1 MFNHQKYE
9 KSFFLPPVMS
19 YDWVKKQSIE
29 QAPIWCSVDLRDGN
43 QALPT
48 PMTLQEK
55 LEMYQML
62 LDIGFK
68 EIEVAFPAASETDF
82 HFLRSLIENKMI
94 PEDVTIQVIT
104 QAREHI
110 IRRTFEALDGVPK
123 AVVHLYNSTSE
134 AQRRQVFHKSK
145 EEIKQLAVDG
155 AILFKQLAEKTKGNF
170 YFQYSP
176 ESFPGTEVDYAL
188 DICNS
193 VIEIWKPTPNHK
205 ANINIPTTV
214 ENAMPHI

>member
-9 KSFFLPPVMS
+9 KKFFLPPMIS
-19 YDWVKKQSIE
+19 HDWVKKEAIE
-29 QAPIWCSVDLRDGN
+29 KAPIWCSVDLRDGN

-68 EIEVAFPAASETDF
+68 EIEVAFPAASDTDF
-82 HFLRSLIENKMI
+82 QFLRTLIENKMI

-123 AVVHLYNSTSE
+123 AIVHLYNSTSE
-134 AQRRQVFHKSK
+134 A
-145 EEIKQLAVDG
+145 
-155 AILFKQLAEKTKGNF
+155 
-170 YFQYSP
+170 
-176 ESFPGTEVDYAL
+176 
-188 DICNS
+188 
-193 VIEIWKPTPNHK
+193 
-205 ANINIPTTV
+205 
-214 ENAMPHI
+214 